1 MSHRPFYSGISP
13 CRAGLSGACPRCG
26 RGRLFAGYLAL
37 AKGCASCGLC
47 FDFEDAGDGA
57 SWFVM
62 LIAGFVAVGGTM
74 FVEVNWHPS
83 YWVHAAIAV
92 PLAVFL
98 PLILLRPAK
107 GILVCQQFATRAA
120 EGRVE

>member
-1 MSHRPFYSGISP
+1 M
-13 CRAGLSGACPRCG
+13 
-26 RGRLFAGYLAL
+26 
-37 AKGCASCGLC
+37 AKGCVSCGLS

-62 LIAGFVAVGGTM
+62 LIAGFVAVGGSL

-83 YWVHAAIAV
+83 YWVHAVVGI

-98 PLILLRPAK
+98 PLVLLRPAK
-107 GILVCQQFATRAA
+107 GILVCQQYATRAA
-120 EGRVE
+120 EGRME